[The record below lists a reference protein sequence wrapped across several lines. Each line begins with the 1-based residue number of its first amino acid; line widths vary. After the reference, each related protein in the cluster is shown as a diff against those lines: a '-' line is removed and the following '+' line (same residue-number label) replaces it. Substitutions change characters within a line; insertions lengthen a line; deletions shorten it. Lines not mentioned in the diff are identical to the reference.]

1 MRRADSI
8 VVVVDGS
15 VSEQGSHAELL
26 ALGGRYAQ
34 LVNTAELGNYWVQAG
49 ASDSSSSSDD
59 GDAPAAGQQPAVAA
73 AATTSP

>member
-8 VVVVDGS
+8 AVVVDGS

-49 ASDSSSSSDD
+49 ASDGSSSSDD
-59 GDAPAAGQQPAVAA
+59 GDVPAAGQQPAVTA